1 MSVLSRDSSQTI
13 WFGDK
18 LLHMVMTDLKPS
30 SMSGML
36 LSCYRCSAS
45 HRVLPIAQPPEKPSS
60 EALTSGQ
67 VLRSCLTLHR
77 FTRRSL

>member
-1 MSVLSRDSSQTI
+1 VTGYGIARKPMSVLSRDSNQTV

-36 LSCYRCSAS
+36 LSYYRCSAS
-45 HRVLPIAQPPEKPSS
+45 H
-60 EALTSGQ
+60 
-67 VLRSCLTLHR
+67 
-77 FTRRSL
+77 